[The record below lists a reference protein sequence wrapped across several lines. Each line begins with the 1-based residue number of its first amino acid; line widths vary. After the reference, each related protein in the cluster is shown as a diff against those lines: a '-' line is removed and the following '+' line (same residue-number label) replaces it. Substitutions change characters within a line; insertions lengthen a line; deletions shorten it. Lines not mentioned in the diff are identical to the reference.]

1 MLLWWGWVSFF
12 TQPIKNEMSNK
23 MNDIHIVSYIQINII
38 KMEYKTYTK
47 LENKTDLNNDSSD
60 KKKYSEEQM
69 IQIIKDI
76 KCNKDKILV
85 QCDNTLATKLIE
97 FICKSDTDNF
107 ILNDIEDMLS
117 SLLEAFTNSKGKDE
131 TDKQLIAEM
140 YQHLVKYHELF

>member
-1 MLLWWGWVSFF
+1 
-12 TQPIKNEMSNK
+12 
-23 MNDIHIVSYIQINII
+23 
-38 KMEYKTYTK
+38 MEYKTYTK

-60 KKKYSEEQM
+60 KKKYSEDQM

-140 YQHLVKYHELF
+140 YQNLVKYHELF